1 MLVLKLKK
9 GGTVLIDGGIT
20 ITILRLGDGK
30 VSLGIV
36 APEGKKIIR
45 LGLDINEDGQLKQSL
60 D

>member
-20 ITILRLGDGK
+20 ITVLKLGDSK

-36 APEGKKIIR
+36 APDGKIIR
-45 LGLDINEDGQLKQSL
+45 RLELDKKG
-60 D
+60 